1 MNGCCN
7 SNLLQ
12 LILNSKSIGR
22 QQPSNLFSLEEKNW
36 LWNHWNRI
44 ITDEPQHETLVTRFY
59 IYNLIKQILT
69 FYDNYKFFFFFFNF
83 RKKRKLNFINF
94 YFVFSISV
102 LFPTFPPLFPTFPLS
117 FPTFPPHSPH
127 SHRNSPHFYPDFP
140 HSHHSSHSI
149 PRFPITAFTDSR
161 KMWLNKIWE
170 TDLDMNY
177 FQEIAI

>member
-69 FYDNYKFFFFFFNF
+69 FYDNSNFFFFFFQF
-83 RKKRKLNFINF
+83 QEKKKIEFYKLLFCFF
-94 YFVFSISV
+94 YFSSIPYIPTPIPHIPT
-102 LFPTFPPLFPTFPLS
+102 LIPHIPTPFPTFPPQFPAFLPWFPAFPTFHS
-117 FPTFPPHSPH
+117 FHSPIPQH
-127 SHRNSPHFYPDFP
+127 GFY
-140 HSHHSSHSI
+140 
-149 PRFPITAFTDSR
+149 R
-161 KMWLNKIWE
+161 
-170 TDLDMNY
+170 
-177 FQEIAI
+177 

>member
-69 FYDNYKFFFFFFNF
+69 FYDNSNFFFFFFQF
-83 RKKRKLNFINF
+83 KEKKKIEFYKL
-94 YFVFSISV
+94 
-102 LFPTFPPLFPTFPLS
+102 LFCFLYLHSHPY
-117 FPTFPPHSPH
+117 SPH
-127 SHRNSPHFYPDFP
+127 SHSDSP
-140 HSHHSSHSI
+140 HSHPIPHIPTAI
-149 PRFPITAFTDSR
+149 PRISTLISRIPIIPLIPFPDSPSR
-161 KMWLNKIWE
+161 L
-170 TDLDMNY
+170 L
-177 FQEIAI
+177 QIAEKCG

>member
-69 FYDNYKFFFFFFNF
+69 FYDNSNFFFFFFQF
-83 RKKRKLNFINF
+83 QEKKKILF
-94 YFVFSISV
+94 YKILFFFLYFSSIPYIPTPIPHIPT
-102 LFPTFPPLFPTFPLS
+102 LIPHIPTPFPTFPPQFPAFLPWFPAFPSFLS
-117 FPTFPPHSPH
+117 FHSPI
-127 SHRNSPHFYPDFP
+127 PHHGFY
-140 HSHHSSHSI
+140 
-149 PRFPITAFTDSR
+149 R
-161 KMWLNKIWE
+161 
-170 TDLDMNY
+170 
-177 FQEIAI
+177 